1 MTRPFLDFLCGIVLG
16 AWISSELNS
25 YARRRKFRH
34 DSLCCRPGCN
44 QPHENWPDAAT
55 DGQLCQDHWEEQC
68 DQEWWKLIMAMSEVG
83 WLNEED

>member
-34 DSLCCRPGCN
+34 SFTGKIIITDDRGRVMTELKYNNLRELDIASETVKRSLAARP
-44 QPHENWPDAAT
+44 
-55 DGQLCQDHWEEQC
+55 
-68 DQEWWKLIMAMSEVG
+68 EVCMKQG
-83 WLNEED
+83 NDL